1 MKKLTY
7 ILSISLLM
15 LASSCKDDSDAI
27 ETSALEITF
36 DNRIS
41 PSQDLVLEN
50 TVYVNQNNE
59 SVVTNELKYII
70 SNIALTGYDGSVF
83 EYPKDDSYFVINE
96 EDPSSLTLSL
106 TGIPIGNYSH
116 ISFGIGVDQ
125 SKYPLDGGVLNF
137 IPQAEEAGM
146 LWNWAA
152 GYKFI
157 KFEGTFTP
165 QGGTESP
172 FIIHV
177 GSHGQNL
184 DNYKFVTLP
193 LSNITTVNT
202 GTTAS
207 INVEMYVENII
218 DVTEQIKFEDTSD
231 IQVDPV
237 NAPRIATNLKNSFR
251 AQN

>member
-1 MKKLTY
+1 MKKITY
-7 ILSISLLM
+7 IFSLTTLL
-15 LASSCKDDSDAI
+15 LASSCSNDSDAI
-27 ETSALEITF
+27 ETSAIEITF

-41 PSQDLVLEN
+41 ASQDLDLGT
-50 TVYVNQNNE
+50 TVYMNQNNE

-70 SNIALTGYDGSVF
+70 SNIALIQDNGTVF
-83 EYPKDDSYFVINE
+83 EYPKEDSYFVINE
-96 EDPSSLTLSL
+96 EDSSSLTLSL
-106 TGIPIGNYSH
+106 TGIPVGNYTQ

-137 IPQAEEAGM
+137 IPQAEATGM

-172 FIIHV
+172 FAIHV

-193 LSNITTVNT
+193 LANTINISAGN
-202 GTTAS
+202 TAS
-207 INVEMYVENII
+207 VTVEAYVQSII
-218 DVTEQIKFEDTSD
+218 DATNQIKLEDTSD
-231 IQVDPV
+231 IQIDPV
-237 NAPRIATNLKNSFR
+237 NAPRIAKNLESTFS
-251 AQN
+251 AE

>member
-7 ILSISLLM
+7 TLSILTLI
-15 LASSCKDDSDAI
+15 LVSSCNNDSNAI
-27 ETSALEITF
+27 ETSAIEIIF

-41 PSQDLVLEN
+41 SSQDLDLGT

-70 SNIALTGYDGSVF
+70 SNIALTQDNGTVF
-83 EYPKDDSYFVINE
+83 EYPKEDSYFVINE
-96 EDPSSLTLSL
+96 ENSSSLTLNL
-106 TGIPIGNYSH
+106 TGIPIGNYTQ

-125 SKYPLDGGVLNF
+125 SKYPLDGGVMNF
-137 IPQAEEAGM
+137 IPTAEDAGM

-172 FIIHV
+172 FVIHV

-184 DNYKFVTLP
+184 DNYKFVMLP
-193 LSNITTVNT
+193 LANT
-202 GTTAS
+202 
-207 INVEMYVENII
+207 INVATGNTAVVNIEAYVQNII
-218 DVTEQIKFEDTSD
+218 DATNQIKLEDTSD

-237 NAPRIATNLKNSFR
+237 NAPRIAKNLESTFS
-251 AQN
+251 AE

>member
-1 MKKLTY
+1 MKKAIYIFSLALLT
-7 ILSISLLM
+7 
-15 LASSCKDDSDAI
+15 LASSCKDDSNAI
-27 ETSALEITF
+27 ETSALEINF

-41 PSQDLVLEN
+41 ANQDLVLGN
-50 TVYVNQNNE
+50 TVYVNQSNE

-70 SNIALTGYDGSVF
+70 SNIALTGFDGDVF

-106 TGIPIGNYSH
+106 TGIPVANYTH

-157 KFEGTFTP
+157 KFEGTYTP

-172 FIIHV
+172 FVIHV

-184 DNYKFVTLP
+184 DNYKFVTIP
-193 LSNITTVNT
+193 LANMITVTTGNTATINIETY
-202 GTTAS
+202 
-207 INVEMYVENII
+207 IERII
-218 DVTEQIKFEDTSD
+218 DITNQIKFEDTDD

-237 NAPRIATNLKNSFR
+237 NAPRVATNLENAFMSR
-251 AQN
+251 

>member
-1 MKKLTY
+1 MKKIAY
-7 ILSISLLM
+7 ILSISLLV
-15 LASSCKDDSDAI
+15 LASSCNNDSNAI
-27 ETSALEITF
+27 ETSTVEVTF

-41 PSQDLVLEN
+41 ATQDLTLGT

-59 SVVTNELKYII
+59 SVVTNELKYIV
-70 SNIALTGYDGSVF
+70 SNIALTQDNGTIF

-96 EDPSSLTLSL
+96 EDASSLTLNL
-106 TGIPIGNYSH
+106 TGIPVGNYTQ

-137 IPQAEEAGM
+137 IPTAEEAGM

-157 KFEGTFTP
+157 KFEGMYTP
-165 QGGTESP
+165 QGGTEAP
-172 FIIHV
+172 FVIHV

-184 DNYKFVTLP
+184 DNYKFITLP
-193 LSNITTVNT
+193 LANT
-202 GTTAS
+202 
-207 INVEMYVENII
+207 INVATGNTADINIETYVQDII
-218 DVTEQIKFEDTSD
+218 DATNQIKFEDTSD

-237 NAPRIATNLKNSFR
+237 NAPRIATNLESTFS
-251 AQN
+251 AQ